1 MVGKKRRGLADLLQ
15 DEAGRLEA
23 GEEEIQ
29 TANVTRLQANKLTE
43 LGTTELSDLQ
53 TDEFANSVSNEL
65 PKYLQLV
72 RKEARLR
79 EDQYEQLTLLARKLS
94 RASRGEG
101 ERITENTL
109 IRVAVD
115 MLLEKQD
122 SLIGST
128 EEEIKQSYGVSD

>member
-1 MVGKKRRGLADLLQ
+1 MVSKKRRGLKDLLQ
-15 DEAGRLEA
+15 DEAGRMEA
-23 GEEEIQ
+23 EETNIQ
-29 TANVTRLQANKLTE
+29 TNRVTEPQSNDLTHSESNELTE
-43 LGTTELSDLQ
+43 SQSLVFPE
-53 TDEFANSVSNEL
+53 SVEHEL
-65 PKYLQLV
+65 PKYLRLI

-115 MLLEKQD
+115 MLLEHQEM
-122 SLIGST
+122 LTGST
-128 EEEIKQSYGVSD
+128 EEQIKQSYVVTN